1 MNGQGGSLYLRI
13 KTDINILLTNY
24 FNINR
29 FNQASRQAVR
39 ESLKK
44 QIREQNMNSRE
55 IDVRGYNG

>member
-29 FNQASRQAVR
+29 LIEMSSKAKSVYVFPDFV
-39 ESLKK
+39 K
-44 QIREQNMNSRE
+44 
-55 IDVRGYNG
+55 V

>member
-1 MNGQGGSLYLRI
+1 LRI